1 MKTVREN
8 LASIQRRFRDEL
20 LAQNSGLSM
29 ETQGLPTPENLIFNE
44 IQVLPAE
51 QFRSIFDCRS

>member
-1 MKTVREN
+1 MVREN
-8 LASIQRRFRDEL
+8 LASIQPRYHDEM

-29 ETQGLPTPENLIFNE
+29 ETQGLPTAENLIFNE

-51 QFRSIFDCRS
+51 KFCSIFDCRS